1 MMTRRMREIRDTIIL
16 LVAGAIIITTMI
28 LGAIDAAVREDENRD
43 EIRKER
49 CGRWGEDLP
58 KEMEGYCD
66 NLGV

>member
-1 MMTRRMREIRDTIIL
+1 MRRRFREIRDTITL
-16 LVAGAIIITTMI
+16 LIAGAIIITIMV

-58 KEMEGYCD
+58 EEMEGYCD